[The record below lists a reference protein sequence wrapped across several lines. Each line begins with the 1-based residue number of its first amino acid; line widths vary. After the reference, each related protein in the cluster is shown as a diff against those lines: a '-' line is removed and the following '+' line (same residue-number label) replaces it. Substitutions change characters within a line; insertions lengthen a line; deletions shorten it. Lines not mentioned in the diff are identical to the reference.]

1 MSLEQKITETLSRT
15 VCGGWDRGFLESIL
29 EQLGKNRSLTVK
41 QKQSIGKVLARN
53 DENAQL
59 AHNNWQSEYVEKYK
73 EDGIVLATYH
83 SRQPYYKPMAADI
96 LSDRV
101 PERKKFLRMHHN
113 KYSQKV
119 LASHQQ
125 PPRYEVNAHVQAR
138 ANFNAFKDI
147 EMPHLTWEAQSSV
160 VAKFKKHGG
169 FILEIRPE
177 IYSHAKG
184 SKRYKI
190 LPIGSTIPVIIEERH
205 LKLHRK
211 TK

>member
-1 MSLEQKITETLSRT
+1 MEQKITETLSRS

-29 EQLGKNRSLTVK
+29 DQLVKGRSLSIK

-53 DENAQL
+53 GADAQGI
-59 AHNNWQSEYVEKYK
+59 HNNWQTEYIKKYK
-73 EDGIVLATYH
+73 KDGIVLATYH

-96 LSDRV
+96 LADKV
-101 PERKKFLRMHHN
+101 PEYKKFLRMYNN
-113 KYSQKV
+113 KYSRKV
-119 LASHQQ
+119 LAAHEQ
-125 PPRYEVNAHVQAR
+125 PARYAVNTHIQAY
-138 ANFNAFKDI
+138 KDI
-147 EMPHLTWEAQSSV
+147 EIDSVAWTIQSSV
-160 VAKFKKHGG
+160 VERFKKHGG
-169 FILEIRPE
+169 FIMEIRPE

>member
-1 MSLEQKITETLSRT
+1 MSMEQKITETLSRS

-29 EQLGKNRSLTVK
+29 DQLAKGRNLSVK

-53 DENAQL
+53 TDDAQ
-59 AHNNWQSEYVEKYK
+59 AVHNSWQTEYIEKYK
-73 EDGIVLATYH
+73 KDGIVLATYH

-96 LSDRV
+96 LADRV
-101 PERKKFLRMHHN
+101 PENKKFLRMYNN
-113 KYSQKV
+113 KYSRKV
-119 LASHQQ
+119 LVAHAQ
-125 PPRYEVNAHVQAR
+125 PPRYAVNSHVRAR
-138 ANFNAFKDI
+138 TSLNAYKDI
-147 EMPHLTWEAQSSV
+147 EINSVAWTTQSLV
-160 VAKFKKHGG
+160 VEKFKRYGG
-169 FILEIRPE
+169 FIMEVRPE

-190 LPIGSTIPVIIEERH
+190 LPIGATIPLIIEERH

>member
-1 MSLEQKITETLSRT
+1 MSMEQKITETLSRS

-29 EQLGKNRSLTVK
+29 DQLAKGRSLSVK

-53 DENAQL
+53 GDDAQGI
-59 AHNNWQSEYVEKYK
+59 HDNWQTEYIEKYK
-73 EDGIVLATYH
+73 KDGIVLATYH

-96 LSDRV
+96 LADKV
-101 PERKKFLRMHHN
+101 PEYKKFLRMYNN
-113 KYSQKV
+113 KYSRKV
-119 LASHQQ
+119 LAAHAQ
-125 PPRYEVNAHVQAR
+125 PPRYSVSTHIQAR
-138 ANFNAFKDI
+138 ANLNAYKDI
-147 EMPHLTWEAQSSV
+147 EIDSVAWTTQSAV
-160 VAKFKKHGG
+160 VEKFKKHGG
-169 FILEIRPE
+169 FIMEIRPE

-190 LPIGSTIPVIIEERH
+190 LPIGATIPLIIEERH